1 MKTTKTIKA
10 TDLNKTLAD
19 TQNNPKY
26 LHVLLEDFDAG
37 VHPELGKIDIVC
49 KGTILVEGSYPEQR
63 AEVYREYRI
72 WWPTEH
78 TESFDIKARVTIP
91 GDKVVV
97 FKKVI
102 TTTYTQV

>member
-10 TDLNKTLAD
+10 SDLNEKLTD
-19 TQNNPKY
+19 TNNTPKY
-26 LHVLLEDFDAG
+26 FHVLLERHISGRD
-37 VHPELGKIDIVC
+37 PKLGEIDNVA
-49 KGTILVEGSYPEQR
+49 KGEILEESYEPVRR
-63 AEVYREYRI
+63 AEYKV
-72 WWPTEH
+72 WVDTEQ
-78 TESFDIKARVTIP
+78 TESTRDPQARVTIP